1 MGKELYP
8 RFKCPLC
15 GWLAYYSMLEKG
27 PHKLEIRGMKV
38 EGFGGISY
46 HKIWGGKKEYK
57 EFLREKVRE
66 LAKELGMKL
75 TDEEEE
81 IIEEEEVEAEL
92 PEEIQVERPSRQVE
106 KPSVQVMEIP
116 TERVESVP
124 GEYVDRRWKT
134 TKGKIFKDLLT
145 AYVQSPDESN
155 DYVVAH
161 TNDSIIRIENAE
173 FID

>member
-1 MGKELYP
+1 MGKDLYP

-15 GWLAYYSMLEKG
+15 GWLAYYSMLDRG
-27 PHKLEIRGMKV
+27 PYNLEIRGMKV

-66 LAKELGMKL
+66 LAKELGLKL
-75 TDEEEE
+75 AEEEEE
-81 IIEEEEVEAEL
+81 ITEEEEMEAEL
-92 PEEIQVERPSRQVE
+92 PEEVQAERPSRQVE

-124 GEYVDRRWKT
+124 VEYVDRQRKT
-134 TKGKIFKDLLT
+134 TKGKMFEHFLT
-145 AYVQSPDESN
+145 AYMQSTEN
-155 DYVVAH
+155 RDYIIGHA
-161 TNDSIIRIENAE
+161 NEGIIRIDDSE
-173 FID
+173 FINK